1 MTTIADRPDIP
12 ATYPSLA
19 PLRPDDGAR
28 PAARSRTSRAISKV
42 FSEGWLVFLLPLT
55 LYLVV
60 GVLLDF
66 KYVTFNGDAASR
78 MANGFYVLY
87 SRDPHLAAVGFVWNP
102 GPSIVDLVPLLFYHL
117 WTPLASHMFAASIA
131 SAVCMAGAVYQV
143 GCTLKEWGVGRAPRL
158 LLVAFFA
165 LNAMIVYEGG
175 NGMSEGLYLF
185 TLCAT
190 CRYLLRWL
198 RDNDLA
204 SLVYAASALGVC
216 YIARNEAVGPAMAA
230 GAVVLGV
237 SFARRSASR
246 SDRFGVPLRTRIW
259 GALTDATIFEMPF
272 VTAFVAWAFISYII
286 TGQAFG
292 QFTSVYGTASQ
303 LKVSSSEG
311 GGPPPLLSD
320 RILHDVH
327 DVLYLAPMILVIL
340 ALAIVLSLRRRDVG
354 ILAPLSVLGAGVGF
368 DALAYITNSIAQ
380 WFRYFLAA
388 VPLEVLLVG
397 CIFATTPAL
406 IGVARP
412 HLPTRSRNRRL
423 LVGVGAVVGVFLLLA
438 PSAVTTVM
446 GMSNPKVGF
455 EERQHLAFIFTK
467 HPSKADKA
475 APATWPGMVSTTNY
489 LVDQHL
495 ADGQVLVDNFSGCV
509 PQIIAMSPNPK
520 IFVIPNDR
528 DFQRTLDDPLTFHA
542 HYILDVDPVGNGT
555 LTAINILYPALW
567 KTGAGFSKQVHDFP
581 AAGEC
586 PEFRLFKVTSHPN
599 QAA

>member
-1 MTTIADRPDIP
+1 M
-12 ATYPSLA
+12 
-19 PLRPDDGAR
+19 
-28 PAARSRTSRAISKV
+28 
-42 FSEGWLVFLLPLT
+42 
-55 LYLVV
+55 LYLIV
-60 GVLLDF
+60 GALLDF

-143 GCTLKEWGVGRAPRL
+143 GCTLEEWGVDRAPRL
-158 LLVAFFA
+158 VLVAILA

-175 NGMSEGLYLF
+175 NGMSEGVYLF
-185 TLCAT
+185 TLTAT

-204 SLVYAASALGVC
+204 SLVYAASALGAC
-216 YIARNEAVGPAMAA
+216 YIARNEAAGPAVAA

-237 SFARRSASR
+237 SYARRSSTKSIRAA
-246 SDRFGVPLRTRIW
+246 VPRRTRIW
-259 GALTDATIFEMPF
+259 GALTDATLFEMPF

-286 TGQAFG
+286 TGQAFA

-327 DVLYLAPMILVIL
+327 DILYLAPTVLVIL
-340 ALAIVLSLRRRDVG
+340 ILATVLSMLRRDVG
-354 ILAPLSVLGAGVGF
+354 ILAPLSVLGAGLAF
-368 DALAYITNSIAQ
+368 DAFAYITNSIAQ
-380 WFRYFLAA
+380 WFRYFIAA

-397 CIFATTPAL
+397 CIFATAPAV
-406 IGVARP
+406 IGLAV
-412 HLPTRSRNRRL
+412 PTAPAGSRNRRL
-423 LVGVGAVVGVFLLLA
+423 LVGVGAVAGVLLLLI
-438 PSAVTTVM
+438 PSAVTTVQ
-446 GMSNPKVGF
+446 GMSNPNVGF
-455 EERQHLAFIFTK
+455 EERQHLAFIFSK
-467 HPSKADKA
+467 HPSKADNA
-475 APATWPGMVSTTNY
+475 APATWPGMVSATNY
-489 LVDQHL
+489 LSGRHI
-495 ADGQVLVDNFSGCV
+495 ANGQVLVDNFSGCV
-509 PQIIAMSPNPK
+509 PQIIVMSPNPK

-528 DFQRTLDDPLTFHA
+528 DFQRILADPLTFHA

-567 KTGAGFSKQVHDFP
+567 KTGAGFATLVHDFP

-586 PEFRLFKVTSHPN
+586 PEFKLFKVTAHPN
-599 QAA
+599 QAG